1 MESSAH
7 SEGDGEG
14 ERTPVRK
21 GTLSKDIGSH
31 GDVGYTMQGKP
42 LLVIIELGGGLRF
55 QSRQA
60 NPGNVTRF
68 HFDLPTGVMAKAN
81 TLGLLILLTPALVIV
96 AHVTGTGGFLVLAF
110 VRMRHD

>member
-14 ERTPVRK
+14 GRTPVRK

-42 LLVIIELGGGLRF
+42 PLIIIELGGLRF

-60 NPGNVTRF
+60 NPDNITRF
-68 HFDLPTGVMAKAN
+68 HFYLPTGVMAKAN

-96 AHVTGTGGFLVLAF
+96 AHVTGTGGSLVLAI
-110 VRMRHD
+110 VHMHHD